1 MAKPLV
7 TICVP
12 TRNRVASLKK
22 SIQKILDQD
31 YTPLEIIISDNA
43 STDGTEAF
51 CEELERSDHRV
62 RYVRHPQNIGLHG
75 NLNFCLGSGNGEFLC
90 IFHDHDHH
98 EANIVST
105 YVAFLRQHLNVGLVC
120 SDWEL
125 IDEEGRFLGTR
136 THDVKPV
143 TPGLEYIE
151 RATRSGRSSI
161 GIPGAMIRR
170 EALGTVRFVDDAPV
184 GYGDFPVWFE
194 IAERWSVGHVDG
206 QLWRWT
212 QSEQSQSAGTVT
224 SMAQQYHENLMHYCE
239 MHLERWP
246 EHGETVARWQSNI
259 RRYLFWS
266 LAYEVALYCRSKKTS
281 AGSFPVTKGLPT
293 RYELMGYKL
302 RPEELKDVLAQMRSY
317 STGAK
322 QHTVLLLITLLI
334 RLNVTWPLAWS
345 VEHHTR
351 LRGVLGLS

>member
-1 MAKPLV
+1 M
-7 TICVP
+7 
-12 TRNRVASLKK
+12 
-22 SIQKILDQD
+22 
-31 YTPLEIIISDNA
+31 
-43 STDGTEAF
+43 
-51 CEELERSDHRV
+51 
-62 RYVRHPQNIGLHG
+62 
-75 NLNFCLGSGNGEFLC
+75 
-90 IFHDHDHH
+90 
-98 EANIVST
+98 
-105 YVAFLRQHLNVGLVC
+105 
-120 SDWEL
+120 
-125 IDEEGRFLGTR
+125 
-136 THDVKPV
+136 
-143 TPGLEYIE
+143 
-151 RATRSGRSSI
+151 
-161 GIPGAMIRR
+161 
-170 EALGTVRFVDDAPV
+170 
-184 GYGDFPVWFE
+184 
-194 IAERWSVGHVDG
+194 GHVDG
-206 QLWRWT
+206 QLWCWT

-322 QHTVLLLITLLI
+322 QPTVLLLITLLI